1 MNMKKYY
8 KIKLFTVLIFAALL
22 SSCDLNINDNP
33 NSATSSVIT
42 PDLTFSAVL
51 ASTVYNQIYYGYAA
65 SGYFAGFQVPGNGVS
80 GYGDQYTYNYTS
92 GSVTVAWTYI
102 FEGLRDYNTIIKR
115 AKEDSKYALFGGIS
129 HILKAYSYQLLVDAY
144 GDVPYSEA
152 LLGSEGNYTPKYDKD
167 SDVYQALVAE
177 LDEAIAIIKENQDN
191 VGAGVIG
198 LNSISDPAFAGN
210 LTKWI
215 QFANNIKLRLLIRA
229 QGSSIDAFVHDALSK
244 FSSEGFLKED
254 VFVNPG
260 YNATS
265 QQNPYWTLYHSSVAG
280 VAPQT
285 ATFFIPSKYVFS
297 FYNGAKLTDNF
308 RGALVYKGFPNTPSG
323 QLADETNNPAST
335 RAIWFVGT
343 GTGTTASD
351 AKGIL
356 KSRSASAPLF
366 FAANIYFLL
375 AEAALTGHA
384 LDGDVNTNF
393 LKGISASFAFLA
405 LNGTST
411 TLPDVT
417 ADVQTYLD
425 DNAGNYLVNI
435 DLADSNEKKLEAI
448 ITQKYIAL
456 NILDSNEAW
465 NEFKR
470 TAYPKISGTDP
481 INTFV
486 SISSQSTRPD
496 KLPVRLVY
504 PQSEYN
510 LNGDNVPKITD
521 AYSNPIFWDK
531 D

>member
-1 MNMKKYY
+1 MKKYY
-8 KIKLFTVLIFAALL
+8 KIKLFTVLIFAGLL
-22 SSCDLNINDNP
+22 SACDLDINENP

-42 PDLTFSAVL
+42 PDLTFPAVV

-65 SGYFAGFQVPGNGVS
+65 SAYFAGFQVPGSGVS

-92 GSVTVAWTYI
+92 SSVTGAWTYI
-102 FEGLRDYNTIIKR
+102 FEGLRDYNTIIKK
-115 AKEDSKYALFGGIS
+115 AEEDTKYALFGGIS

-152 LLGSEGNYTPKYDKD
+152 LLGTDNYTPKYDKD
-167 SDVYQALVAE
+167 SDVYQSLVAE
-177 LDEAIAIIKENQDN
+177 LDQAITIIKTNQDK
-191 VGAGVIG
+191 VGDGVLALTG
-198 LNSISDPAFAGN
+198 VNDPVFAGS
-210 LTKWI
+210 LSKWI
-215 QFANNIKLRLLIRA
+215 QFANNIKLRLLVRA
-229 QGSSIDAFVHDALSK
+229 QGSNIDSFVQDAFSK
-244 FSSEGFLKED
+244 FSAEGFLKED
-254 VFVNPG
+254 VFVDPG
-260 YNATS
+260 YNANS

-280 VAPQT
+280 VAPQS
-285 ATFFIPSKYVFS
+285 AQYFIPSKYVFS

-323 QLADETNNPAST
+323 RLADETNNPAST
-335 RAIWFVGT
+335 RAIWFIGT
-343 GTGTTASD
+343 GTGTASSD

-356 KSRSASAPLF
+356 KSRSAPAPLF

-384 LDGDVNTNF
+384 LDGDVKTNF
-393 LKGISASFAFLA
+393 EKGITASFAFLA
-405 LNGTST
+405 LSGTST
-411 TLPDVT
+411 TLSNVS
-417 ADVQTYLD
+417 ADVQTYLN

-470 TAYPKISGTDP
+470 TAYPKISSGTDP
-481 INTFV
+481 IYTFV
-486 SISSQSTRPD
+486 SIDSQSTHAD
-496 KLPVRLVY
+496 GLPVRLVY

-510 LNGDNVPKITD
+510 LNGDNVPKITN